1 MSISFSGI
9 QFESAPE
16 RIVSRAAT
24 RAGNRLRYGALI
36 VGAPAVAFLPPLYGV
51 LLVIGVAAALFLL
64 TKPFGALC
72 TLAFSVPFES
82 VRNIQL
88 GGLNV
93 TITNLIVFCVAL
105 GWLTRCVTEGEIRI
119 GPTPW
124 RAALLVYGAVLL
136 LSVTQAIDFVGS
148 FKELLKWGQ
157 LLFVYLA
164 GISIVRTRE
173 QVRTLLIVLFA
184 AVMSEA
190 LVGVIQIGLHSGP
203 SSFARGGLLRA
214 AGTFAQPN
222 PFAGYLNMTL
232 PLAVACLVCGVFP
245 RRYMW
250 IVTIVTVGGVV
261 SSLSRGG
268 ELGTAAA
275 LITFGIMLSPNARG
289 LLAAGAVG
297 VIGLLILVAVGVV
310 PSTITEPIA
319 QGLGI
324 ANVDVVNPDGA
335 TWNIAERLAHMQ
347 AGLGMYQDRP
357 ILGVGIGNYPAQY
370 VHYKVQTPSDVW
382 HESLGHA
389 HNYYI
394 NIAAEA
400 GTFGLIAFGVL
411 LVSACVICYRSY
423 TRNTDPLS
431 RAIGLGGLGVM
442 VAFAF
447 HMFFDDLFVHGMEV
461 QIALVMVL
469 VSVSAYL
476 GDDRATRT
484 AVTPT

>member
-1 MSISFSGI
+1 MSVSYSGI

-16 RIVSRAAT
+16 RIGMRAAT
-24 RAGNRLRYGALI
+24 RAGNRLRYGGL
-36 VGAPAVAFLPPLYGV
+36 VLGAPALAFLPPVYGV
-51 LLVIGVAAALFLL
+51 LIIVGVAAALMLL

-72 TLAFSVPFES
+72 TLAFAVPFES

-93 TITNLIVFCVAL
+93 TATNLIVFCVAL
-105 GWLTRCVTEGEIRI
+105 GWITRCVTQGEIRL

-124 RAALLVYGAVLL
+124 RAPLLIYGAVLL
-136 LSVTQAIDFVGS
+136 LSVTQAIDLTGS
-148 FKELLKWGQ
+148 LKELLKWGQ

-164 GISIVRTRE
+164 GISIVRTKE
-173 QVRTLLIVLFA
+173 QVRTLLIVLFV

-190 LVGVIQIGLHSGP
+190 LVGVLQIGLHSGP

-214 AGTFAQPN
+214 AGTFEQPN

-250 IVTIVTVGGVV
+250 LVTIVTLGGVV

-275 LITFGIMLSPNARG
+275 LGAMGIILSPHARS
-289 LLAAGAVG
+289 LLAAAGVG
-297 VIGLLILVAVGVV
+297 LIGLVILVAIGVV
-310 PSTITEPIA
+310 PSTITEPIG
-319 QGLGI
+319 QGLGV
-324 ANVDVVNPDGA
+324 ANVDVVNPNGE
-335 TWNIAERLAHMQ
+335 TWNIAERLAHME
-347 AGLGMYQDRP
+347 AGLGMYQARP

-400 GTFGLIAFGVL
+400 GTFGLIAFLLL

-423 TRNTDPLS
+423 KRNVDPLS

-442 VAFAF
+442 LAFAF

-469 VSVSAYL
+469 VSVSAYMH
-476 GDDRATRT
+476 GK
-484 AVTPT
+484 PTEPASIVQ